1 MRRAGPVRSRPI
13 PRPTPTTTPTPTP
26 TPTSTPTPTP
36 TPTHDDDDDE
46 KAYRQLDAEVG
57 LAAVAVEDGH
67 LDARR
72 AVARIALA
80 APGRPDLL
88 DRVADTERRMAGA
101 RLAASPATST
111 VLDLL
116 AAARRVLAGE
126 TTLVGPDGARVEQA
140 GGRLRLT
147 RDGEPARDFD
157 SVGELARHVDLA
169 ALAEESLG

>member
-1 MRRAGPVRSRPI
+1 M
-13 PRPTPTTTPTPTP
+13 
-26 TPTSTPTPTP
+26 
-36 TPTHDDDDDE
+36 
-46 KAYRQLDAEVG
+46 
-57 LAAVAVEDGH
+57 EDGH

-116 AAARRVLAGE
+116 AAARRVLTGE

-140 GGRLRLT
+140 GRRLRLT
-147 RDGEPARDFD
+147 RDGEPDRDVD

-169 ALAEESLG
+169 ALAEESPG